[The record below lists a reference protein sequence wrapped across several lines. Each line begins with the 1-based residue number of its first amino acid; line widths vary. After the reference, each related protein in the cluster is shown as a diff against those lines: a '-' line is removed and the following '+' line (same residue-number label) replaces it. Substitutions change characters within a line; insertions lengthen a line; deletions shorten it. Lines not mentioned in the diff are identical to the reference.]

1 MSDADIAFKGVA
13 ELGALL
19 RAKQLSSVEL
29 TNLYLR
35 RLQRFGP
42 RLNAIVTLM
51 PERALAE
58 AKAADRDLAAGTDR
72 GPLHGIPYGVKDLL
86 AARGAPTTWGAQPY
100 RAQRFDF
107 DARAV
112 EKLADAGGVL
122 LAKLAMIE
130 LSGVMN
136 YNQADA
142 SFTGPCK
149 TPWSEHHW
157 SGGSSSGSGACV
169 AGGLV
174 GYALGSETSG
184 SILNP
189 SSYCGATGL
198 RPTYG
203 CVSRYGAMPLS
214 WTLDKVG
221 PITRSAD
228 DALTVFKQIA
238 GRDPRD
244 KTAVGSQS
252 PVPAP
257 PPGRR
262 WRLGVLKDA
271 AKKAQSEVR
280 HNFEKSLAALA
291 DHASLETVSLPDFP
305 YDAMISAIIAA
316 EGGSIFREIIE
327 DGRVQTL
334 RDPVGRRGGYA
345 YLVTYAVDYVDA
357 MRRRVQVRQ
366 AFRALF
372 EKIDAIVAPTFAT
385 VAYPIDSTFD
395 KVYPGTG
402 ETNIIEAGNLAGLP
416 AISVPNGFG
425 LHGLPTGLSFMG
437 PAFSE
442 SNLAALANVL
452 QHPAALEQR
461 VRPALTNA

>member
-1 MSDADIAFKGVA
+1 MSDADIAFKSVA
-13 ELGALL
+13 ELGAML

-29 TNLYLR
+29 TGLYLR

-42 RLNAIVTLM
+42 RLNAVVTLM
-51 PERALAE
+51 PERALSE
-58 AKAADRDLAAGTDR
+58 AKAADRDLAAGIDR

-86 AARGAPTTWGAQPY
+86 AARGAPTTWGAEPY

-107 DARAV
+107 DAHAV
-112 EKLADAGGVL
+112 EQLVGAGGVL
-122 LAKLAMIE
+122 LGKLAMIE
-130 LSGVMN
+130 LAGGMN

-174 GYALGSETSG
+174 GFALGSETSG

-221 PITRSAD
+221 PIARSAA
-228 DALTVFKQIA
+228 DALTVFNHIA

-244 KTAVGSQS
+244 KTSVAVSS
-252 PVPAP
+252 LAP
-257 PPGRR
+257 KADR
-262 WRLGVLKDA
+262 WRVGVLKDA
-271 AKKAQSEVR
+271 TMKAQPEVKR
-280 HNFEKSLAALA
+280 NFEKSLDTLSGRA
-291 DHASLETVSLPDFP
+291 EVQTVELPDFP
-305 YDAMISAIIAA
+305 YDAMISAVIAA
-316 EGGSIFREIIE
+316 EGGSVFREIIE

-357 MRRRVQVRQ
+357 MRRRVQLRQ
-366 AFRALF
+366 AFRTLF
-372 EKIDAIVAPTFAT
+372 ESIDAIVAPTFAT
-385 VAYPIDSTFD
+385 VAYPIDTTFD

-416 AISVPNGFG
+416 AISIPNGFG
-425 LHGLPTGLSFMG
+425 LHGLPTGFSLMG
-437 PAFSE
+437 PPFSE
-442 SNLAALANVL
+442 ANLVSLARIVHGEPT
-452 QHPAALEQR
+452 QVQ
-461 VRPALTNA
+461 RPALTDA